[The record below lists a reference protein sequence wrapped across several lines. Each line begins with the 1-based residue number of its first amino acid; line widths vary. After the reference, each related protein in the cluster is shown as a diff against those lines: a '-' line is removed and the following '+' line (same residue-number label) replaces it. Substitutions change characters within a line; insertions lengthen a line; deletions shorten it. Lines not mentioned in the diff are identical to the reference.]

1 MKNILSFDDFLSES
15 VYVSPQEKERK
26 QREAEMNLRS
36 QIKKITT
43 KIKEDPKK
51 SEIYK
56 IELDIVNSK
65 LETFSLMKQLKAVK
79 ERYAKTKKK

>member
-26 QREAEMNLRS
+26 QREAEMNLRI

-79 ERYAKTKKK
+79 ERHAKTKKK